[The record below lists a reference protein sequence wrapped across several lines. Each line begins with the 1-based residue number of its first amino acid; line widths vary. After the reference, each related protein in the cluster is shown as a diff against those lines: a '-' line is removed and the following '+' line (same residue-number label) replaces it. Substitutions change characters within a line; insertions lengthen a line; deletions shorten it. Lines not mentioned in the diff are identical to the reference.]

1 MRKIIHVDMDCFFAA
16 VEMRDDPSL
25 RDIPLAIGGSADRRG
40 VISTANYPA
49 RRYGVHS
56 AMSTAM
62 ALKLCPHLTLLPG
75 RMAAYKEA
83 SLHIREIFAR
93 YTPLIEPLSLDE
105 AYLDVTDSPQCNGS
119 ATLIA
124 QEIRQAIAD
133 ELNLTASAGIA
144 PIKFLAK
151 IASEMNKPNGQYV
164 ITPAQVPA
172 FLQQLPLSKIPGVG
186 KVTAKRLEEVGL
198 ITCADVQQYDLAQL
212 LKRFGKFGR
221 VLWERC
227 QGIDRR
233 EISPERLR
241 KSVGVER
248 TLAEDIHDWEDCE
261 TLIIDK
267 LYPELEMRL
276 RKVKPDLHIARQ
288 GVKLKFQDFQQTTQ
302 EHVFPVLNRQDLLE
316 VGGGAGMAPMR
327 SHIFD
332 QLKRLNSKRKITF
345 WYGARSLREMFY
357 EDDFNQLQAENENF
371 TWHVALS
378 DPQPED
384 NWTGYTGFIH
394 NVLLENYLR
403 NHPAPEDCEFYM
415 CGPPMMNAAVIKMLK
430 ELGVEDENIML
441 DDFGG

>member
-62 ALKLCPHLTLLPG
+62 ALKLCPHLRLLPG

-105 AYLDVTDSPQCNGS
+105 AYLDVTDCTQCNGS

-124 QEIRQAIAD
+124 QDIRQAIAE

-151 IASEMNKPNGQYV
+151 IASELNKPNGQYV

-172 FLQQLPLSKIPGVG
+172 FLRQLPLSKIPGVG

-198 ITCADVQQYDLAQL
+198 ITCADVQQYDLALL

-227 QGIDRR
+227 QGIDLRDV
-233 EISPERLR
+233 SPERLR

-261 TLIIDK
+261 ALIVDK

-302 EHVFPVLNRQDLLE
+302 EHVWPVLNKEDLLNVARQAWRE
-316 VGGGAGMAPMR
+316 RREGRGVRLVG
-327 SHIFD
+327 
-332 QLKRLNSKRKITF
+332 L
-345 WYGARSLREMFY
+345 
-357 EDDFNQLQAENENF
+357 
-371 TWHVALS
+371 HVTLL
-378 DPQPED
+378 DPQLERQ
-384 NWTGYTGFIH
+384 
-394 NVLLENYLR
+394 LLLPWE
-403 NHPAPEDCEFYM
+403 
-415 CGPPMMNAAVIKMLK
+415 
-430 ELGVEDENIML
+430 
-441 DDFGG
+441 

>member
-1 MRKIIHVDMDCFFAA
+1 
-16 VEMRDDPSL
+16 
-25 RDIPLAIGGSADRRG
+25 
-40 VISTANYPA
+40 
-49 RRYGVHS
+49 
-56 AMSTAM
+56 MSTAM

-83 SLHIREIFAR
+83 SQHIREIFAR

-233 EISPERLR
+233 EISAERLR

-302 EHVFPVLNRQDLLE
+302 EHVFPVLNRQDLLAVARQAWRE
-316 VGGGAGMAPMR
+316 RREGRGVRLVG
-327 SHIFD
+327 
-332 QLKRLNSKRKITF
+332 L
-345 WYGARSLREMFY
+345 
-357 EDDFNQLQAENENF
+357 
-371 TWHVALS
+371 HVTLL
-378 DPQPED
+378 DPQ
-384 NWTGYTGFIH
+384 
-394 NVLLENYLR
+394 LERQLAL
-403 NHPAPEDCEFYM
+403 PWE
-415 CGPPMMNAAVIKMLK
+415 
-430 ELGVEDENIML
+430 
-441 DDFGG
+441 

>member
-1 MRKIIHVDMDCFFAA
+1 
-16 VEMRDDPSL
+16 
-25 RDIPLAIGGSADRRG
+25 
-40 VISTANYPA
+40 
-49 RRYGVHS
+49 
-56 AMSTAM
+56 
-62 ALKLCPHLTLLPG
+62 
-75 RMAAYKEA
+75 
-83 SLHIREIFAR
+83 
-93 YTPLIEPLSLDE
+93 SLDE

-151 IASEMNKPNGQYV
+151 IASEINKPNGQYV

-233 EISPERLR
+233 EISSERLR

-316 VGGGAGMAPMR
+316 VARQAWRERREGRGV
-327 SHIFD
+327 
-332 QLKRLNSKRKITF
+332 RLV
-345 WYGARSLREMFY
+345 GL
-357 EDDFNQLQAENENF
+357 
-371 TWHVALS
+371 HVTLL
-378 DPQPED
+378 DPQ
-384 NWTGYTGFIH
+384 
-394 NVLLENYLR
+394 LERQLAL
-403 NHPAPEDCEFYM
+403 PWE
-415 CGPPMMNAAVIKMLK
+415 
-430 ELGVEDENIML
+430 
-441 DDFGG
+441 